1 METLFFPNTYE
12 VIGQYIAEDAIVVV
26 KGRVDRRDDI
36 PRIMAMDMSM
46 PDVSASATNK
56 PVTLTIPV
64 TRCTPPLVERLKETL
79 VLHPGDAEVH
89 VKLLNG
95 SRSTT
100 WRLGPV
106 RVAATTALMAD
117 LKSVLGPAN
126 VS

>member
-1 METLFFPNTYE
+1 VETLFFPHTYE
-12 VIGQYIAEDAIVVV
+12 VIGPYIAEDAIVVV
-26 KGRVDRRDDI
+26 MGRVDRRDDT

-46 PDVSASATNK
+46 PDVTSNPANK

-64 TRCTPPLVERLKETL
+64 HRCTPPLVERLKETL
-79 VLHPGDAEVH
+79 VLHPGDTEVH

-95 SRSTT
+95 GKVTT
-100 WRLGPV
+100 LRLGPF
-106 RVAATTALMAD
+106 RVAPTTALMGD